1 MLDEPQLLA
10 ELEALPAHAPQRLV
24 PPHPQ
29 HPAYLIYTSGSTG
42 RPKGV
47 VIGQRSIAHY
57 VEHVGRQVLGV
68 HAACMPL
75 FTPTVFDLTLTT
87 LFVPLGFGGR
97 IHIVGEG
104 SAEQGLAAAFDG
116 RSGASAVKLTPSHL
130 ALLGALPVAA
140 NAIAVAIVGGEA
152 LSGAHV
158 AALQRHC
165 PGIRVVNEYG
175 PTETTIGVVAGVV
188 HGADIHIGTPYPNTR
203 VYVLD
208 AALQPCPVG
217 VVGELY
223 IAGEGLARGYW
234 RRAALSAE
242 RFVADPHALAPGQ
255 RMYRSGDLAAWRE
268 DGRLDYHGRADQ
280 QLKIRGFRIEPAE
293 IEAALCEDGAI
304 AQAAVVGRDDGGER
318 RARWR
323 HSSHDGRDG
332 GGGLRLVA
340 YVVAAQA
347 IDARALRER
356 LATRLPEHMLPAA
369 YVQLESLPLT
379 PNGKLDR
386 RALPAPEALTEA
398 YLAPGTPEEVLLC
411 ELVAQLL
418 GLPRVGLGDH
428 FFHLGGHSLLA
439 ARLAAQVRARLGRE
453 LPLRTIFEHPVLG
466 ELARALASLATAD
479 DAAAPLRPDPDA
491 AHEPFPLTPVQQAYW
506 LGRQSLVELGQV
518 ACHLYAELRLRT
530 LDVDRLGAAWDRAI
544 ERHPM
549 LRAVIDAEGTQ
560 RILAQV
566 PPLHIALADH
576 SRAPL
581 EQAQAAAL
589 AVREAMSHQ
598 VLPSERWPLFELRV
612 TRVAEHDWRLH
623 LSIDALILDGESIQW
638 LLHEVF
644 ELYHGRQR
652 AQPPARLSFRD
663 YVLHLQREAAPIE
676 RARAYWSA
684 RLHTLPAAPALPLA
698 VDPARLADPRFTR
711 HHARLAAA
719 PWQQLRARAAA
730 AGLTAS
736 SVLCCA
742 YAEVLGTWARS
753 DRFTLNLTVGDRRVL
768 HPDVRDML
776 GVFTNLVPLEIDHAC
791 RASLLER
798 AHAQQRQLARDLD
811 HRAFSG
817 VQVQRLLAQH
827 AGDPLAGLL
836 PVVFTSVIAEPA
848 LALPEDVLEVVHSIT
863 QTPQTWLDNKV
874 YLVDDELGIDWDA
887 PAALFPPGVLD
898 AMFDAY
904 LALLHALATTESAW
918 HDTERSLVPAAQ
930 RALVAA
936 ANATAAPLPGELLH
950 EPVFAAAAAQ
960 PHAIAVI
967 DSRGRRLSHGQLAA
981 RAAAL
986 ARQLH
991 QRLAADESIVAIVME
1006 KGLEQIVAALAVLE
1020 AGRTFVPV
1028 SAGQPDVRIQAILA
1042 QAGVRTALTQPRIA
1056 RGRAWQQQLELID
1069 VLDEDL
1075 DEHVPH
1081 EAPPE
1086 RLPRRAAPDDAAYL
1100 IYTSGSTGVPKG
1112 VLIAHRAARNT
1123 LADLT
1128 GRLALSATDR
1138 VLWVSSLEFDLS
1150 IFDLFAVLG
1159 AGGAVVVPEPD
1170 GHRHPLDWAHAVQQ
1184 HRVSVWNSVPAIAE
1198 LMLSAAG
1205 ANAPALL
1212 RSLRLVLLSGDWIAL
1227 GLPERLRAALDP
1239 AALVLSLGGATEASI
1254 WSILHPITHVEPHWA
1269 SIPYGMPLRNQRWHV
1284 LTPDLRECPV
1294 HTTGKLF
1301 IAGAGLAIGYFNDP
1315 AQTRARFLTHPLTGE
1330 RLYDSGDLG
1339 RRLPDG
1345 SIELLGREDQQVK
1358 IRGFR
1363 IELGEIEAALARHPH
1378 IHHALASVQHLPRR
1392 FSHRRLCGA
1401 ERIVQCRPA

>member
-1 MLDEPQLLA
+1 
-10 ELEALPAHAPQRLV
+10 
-24 PPHPQ
+24 
-29 HPAYLIYTSGSTG
+29 
-42 RPKGV
+42 
-47 VIGQRSIAHY
+47 
-57 VEHVGRQVLGV
+57 
-68 HAACMPL
+68 
-75 FTPTVFDLTLTT
+75 
-87 LFVPLGFGGR
+87 
-97 IHIVGEG
+97 
-104 SAEQGLAAAFDG
+104 
-116 RSGASAVKLTPSHL
+116 
-130 ALLGALPVAA
+130 
-140 NAIAVAIVGGEA
+140 
-152 LSGAHV
+152 
-158 AALQRHC
+158 
-165 PGIRVVNEYG
+165 
-175 PTETTIGVVAGVV
+175 
-188 HGADIHIGTPYPNTR
+188 
-203 VYVLD
+203 
-208 AALQPCPVG
+208 
-217 VVGELY
+217 
-223 IAGEGLARGYW
+223 
-234 RRAALSAE
+234 
-242 RFVADPHALAPGQ
+242 
-255 RMYRSGDLAAWRE
+255 MYRSGDLAAWRE

-280 QLKIRGFRIEPAE
+280 QLKIRGFRIEPGE

-304 AQAAVVGRDDGGER
+304 TQAAVVGRDDGGD
-318 RARWR
+318 
-323 HSSHDGRDG
+323 DGRDS

-1056 RGRAWQQQLELID
+1056 RGPRLAAAARA
-1069 VLDEDL
+1069 
-1075 DEHVPH
+1075 HRR
-1081 EAPPE
+1081 A
-1086 RLPRRAAPDDAAYL
+1086 RRGPRRARAARGPARAAAAPRRARRCGLPDLHLGQHRRAE
-1100 IYTSGSTGVPKG
+1100 GR
-1112 VLIAHRAARNT
+1112 AHRAPRRAQHPRRPHR
-1123 LADLT
+1123 AP
-1128 GRLALSATDR
+1128 GASATDR

-1205 ANAPALL
+1205 ADAPALL
-1212 RSLRLVLLSGDWIAL
+1212 RSLRLVRSAATGSPGPARAAARRARPGRARAQPGRGHRSVHLVDPAPDRPTSSRTGSASPTACRCATSACTFSPPTCASAPCTPPASCSSPARAWPSATSTTPRKPGPLPYATPSPASACTTAATSAAACPTAASSSSAARTSRSRSGASASSSARSKPPSRDTPTSKPPSLSCSATAVPRIVAYVVPAETDAIDVEELREWAVGRLPEYMVPSAFALLD
-1227 GLPERLRAALDP
+1227 GLP
-1239 AALVLSLGGATEASI
+1239 
-1254 WSILHPITHVEPHWA
+1254 
-1269 SIPYGMPLRNQRWHV
+1269 
-1284 LTPDLRECPV
+1284 LTAN
-1294 HTTGKLF
+1294 GKLDRK
-1301 IAGAGLAIGYFNDP
+1301 A
-1315 AQTRARFLTHPLTGE
+1315 
-1330 RLYDSGDLG
+1330 
-1339 RRLPDG
+1339 LPSPESSEVPVG
-1345 SIELLGREDQQVK
+1345 SAVPRNPQEILICELVAELLGLEHPRLADNFFQLGGDSIAS
-1358 IRGFR
+1358 IRLVSQSTRTWAPYYPAGCLSSSSFGR
-1363 IELGEIEAALARHPH
+1363 TCRRRTKRAGSDTA
-1378 IHHALASVQHLPRR
+1378 RR
-1392 FSHRRLCGA
+1392 FGTG
-1401 ERIVQCRPA
+1401 EPGPGGD